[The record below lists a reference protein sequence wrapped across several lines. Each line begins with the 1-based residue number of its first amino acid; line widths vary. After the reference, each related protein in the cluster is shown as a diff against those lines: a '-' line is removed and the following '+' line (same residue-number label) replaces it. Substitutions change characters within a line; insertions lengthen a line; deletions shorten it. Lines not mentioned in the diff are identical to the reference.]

1 MILID
6 VMDKAMEDAHL
17 SSVDMD
23 LLPHMNSTWNLNTNG
38 RMMRPNQSGRR
49 ADDNVDNDNNKY
61 GDDDNV
67 ERKRNVS
74 QEKDA
79 NTNYLPDHSGS
90 NSCSGS
96 GSGSYD
102 RFNQYKDNDKATHT
116 NMNINQYPSERN
128 QPSCIEN
135 G

>member
-1 MILID
+1 VILID
-6 VMDKAMEDAHL
+6 VMDKAMEDAHF

-23 LLPHMNSTWNLNTNG
+23 LLPHMNSTSNLNTNG
-38 RMMRPNQSGRR
+38 QMMRPNQSGRR
-49 ADDNVDNDNNKY
+49 ADDNVENDNNKY

-67 ERKRNVS
+67 EPRRNFS

-102 RFNQYKDNDKATHT
+102 CKGNDKAAHT
-116 NMNINQYPSERN
+116 NMNRISSQWR
-128 QPSCIEN
+128 
-135 G
+135 

>member
-1 MILID
+1 MISID

-49 ADDNVDNDNNKY
+49 ADGNVDNDNNKY

-67 ERKRNVS
+67 ERKR
-74 QEKDA
+74 K
-79 NTNYLPDHSGS
+79 
-90 NSCSGS
+90 
-96 GSGSYD
+96 
-102 RFNQYKDNDKATHT
+102 
-116 NMNINQYPSERN
+116 
-128 QPSCIEN
+128 
-135 G
+135 

>member
-1 MILID
+1 MISID

-38 RMMRPNQSGRR
+38 RMMRPNQSGRK

-67 ERKRNVS
+67 ERKS
-74 QEKDA
+74 
-79 NTNYLPDHSGS
+79 
-90 NSCSGS
+90 
-96 GSGSYD
+96 
-102 RFNQYKDNDKATHT
+102 
-116 NMNINQYPSERN
+116 
-128 QPSCIEN
+128 
-135 G
+135 